1 VAHHKAKNAAARQ
14 KIGLVDHSPYSTTHA
29 RANRSVEHSPYKT
42 LSHYTEYFIVACRVE
57 GKSPNTLEDYSTRLK
72 RYIGT
77 NGDVP
82 ADAVSALD
90 IRAYLSKLQSQGLQ
104 QTTVRSHY
112 KVLKTFFNWLIAE
125 ELLDKNPMSHVKPPK
140 LPKKMVH
147 PFSPDD
153 IEKLLILTSGN
164 TFLDVRNRAIILMFL
179 DTGVRLSEMAAFTL
193 ADLDVNSGLIRVT
206 GKGNKERVVRVGQRT
221 LKALLRYLLM
231 RDDNY
236 PAMWL
241 TEEGTPLHRDG
252 INIMVR
258 RLTARAGIT
267 RAKRGPHTFRHT
279 AALAYYR
286 NGGDIDTLQ
295 IMLGHSSTL
304 ITREYLST
312 IGADDMIA
320 VHKKVSP
327 VDNLKIRF

>member
-1 VAHHKAKNAAARQ
+1 M
-14 KIGLVDHSPYSTTHA
+14 
-29 RANRSVEHSPYKT
+29 
-42 LSHYTEYFIVACRVE
+42 ACRVE
-57 GKSPNTLEDYSTRLK
+57 GKAVKTLDDYDSRLK
-72 RYIGT
+72 RFID
-77 NGDVP
+77 NHGDVS
-82 ADAVSALD
+82 ADAITALD
-90 IRAYLSKLQSQGLQ
+90 IRAYLSQLQAKGLQ

-125 ELLDKNPMSHVKPPK
+125 ELLEKNPLSHVKPPK
-140 LPKKMVH
+140 LPKKLIH
-147 PFSPDD
+147 PFSQDD

-164 TFLDVRNRAIILMFL
+164 TFLDVRNRAIILIFL
-179 DTGVRLSEMAAFTL
+179 DSGLRLSEMAALTL

-221 LKALLRYLLM
+221 LKVLLRYLLM
-231 RDDNY
+231 RNDEL
-236 PAMWL
+236 PGMWL
-241 TEEGTPLHRDG
+241 TEERTPLHRDG

-258 RLTARAGIT
+258 RLAARAGIT

-304 ITREYLST
+304 ITRVYLST

-327 VDNLKIRF
+327 VDNMKLRF